1 MTKKIIG
8 FMALG
13 FGAYLAY
20 QNMDKLK
27 EMTNSVAH
35 MMNKEYKEL
44 EDML

>member
-8 FMALG
+8 FTVLG
-13 FGAYLAY
+13 LGVYLAY
-20 QNMDKLK
+20 QNRDKIK
-27 EMTNSVAH
+27 EVANNVSH